1 MWTFERKMMSLFF
14 NMLSRLVIAFLLRC
28 RRLNFR
34 AAVTICSDFGVQEK
48 KVCHCFHCFPM
59 YFPWSDRTGC
69 SDDLAFI
76 VVVVVVLMLSFKP
89 AFLLSF
95 FTFFKRLFSSSSL
108 SAIRVVMATQFSNF
122 VWRNPWIFLHTT
134 LSSLDSFLRSELQFW
149 LYPFSW
155 MHNVPMLK
163 WVTPR
168 EFTVSVQFLANQMIQ
183 QITFQKRE

>member
-1 MWTFERKMMSLFF
+1 MWTFERKMMSMLF

-28 RRLNFR
+28 KRLNFR

-69 SDDLAFI
+69 SGDLAFI
-76 VVVVVVLMLSFKP
+76 VLVVVLMLSFKP

-108 SAIRVVMATQFSNF
+108 SAIRVVWQPNPVILSGETPGYSCTLLWVLLTPSLEVNCNSDYIPSLGCSMFQCSNE
-122 VWRNPWIFLHTT
+122 WLQKNSLFLCN
-134 LSSLDSFLRSELQFW
+134 F
-149 LYPFSW
+149 
-155 MHNVPMLK
+155 
-163 WVTPR
+163 
-168 EFTVSVQFLANQMIQ
+168 
-183 QITFQKRE
+183 